1 MPEKCSG
8 KNVPVFQ
15 CSSVP
20 VPKTASPEKKSR
32 IFSRESN
39 VDFWP
44 AHRHT
49 GTEFSWKILGQ
60 KKYVVRYNYMM
71 TENTNILLGKI
82 DCQDRFYQ
90 IEKKGRYKVCIP
102 ENQSEIICPN
112 MNCVMQVLQKH
123 GRSFSIHDC
132 YNHVATNRARANRNI
147 KRLQGATIHKI
158 VAPPSPAGEQN

>member
-1 MPEKCSG
+1 MAGTPGTLEQKIPG
-8 KNVPVFQ
+8 KF
-15 CSSVP
+15 
-20 VPKTASPEKKSR
+20 
-32 IFSRESN
+32 
-39 VDFWP
+39 
-44 AHRHT
+44 
-49 GTEFSWKILGQ
+49 LGK
-60 KKYVVRYNYMM
+60 KKYVVRDNYMM
-71 TENTNILLGKI
+71 TENTNILLGEI